1 MSSLAI
7 ICWLV
12 NVCVDTAGH
21 LSFKA
26 AAVVADEIH
35 GLARWRAML
44 RDKWIWIGILCFV
57 FEFVVWVAFLSLVPL
72 STGVLLASVNLIA
85 IMVGG
90 RIFFAEKLTPKRI
103 AAAVLI
109 TAGVALVGI
118 GVR

>member
-7 ICWLV
+7 ICWLL

-26 AAVVADEIH
+26 AAVVADEID
-35 GLARWRAML
+35 GIARWRAMF
-44 RDKWIWIGILCFV
+44 RDKWIWLGLIAFV
-57 FEFVVWVAFLSLVPL
+57 FEFIIWVAFLSLVPL
-72 STGVLLASVNLIA
+72 STGVLLASANLIA

-90 RIFFAEKLTPKRI
+90 WLLFAEELTPKRI

-109 TAGVALVGI
+109 TLGVALVGI
-118 GVR
+118 GAR